1 MTISSTENCYAYSYP
16 MLTLQYG
23 TAIFTPS
30 DSLGILLQK
39 MGLHN
44 SNYLRTTIK
53 RHHSFCLT
61 AHGAS
66 YTTKAAL
73 PTKGKTKMETAKT
86 IWKKKRHAGALS
98 RGTFVVAWAMLT
110 TCTPI
115 LFAQAQDNWPEPSV
129 ALYDCNTSAASGADS
144 SQQAALNSAS
154 KLIFQDIVSDSS
166 TREVFLIS
174 LGFADTTSS
183 DFSSVAG
190 YFTLPDTSVPTDF
203 DFAIGSKITGSGGSY
218 ALTDSIENGQTFAH
232 AADGIA
238 TIGSATSDNVKAACS
253 SAVQQIL
260 PLETKIQSYEE
271 TLKATNPLLT
281 INPQI
286 EVSPNVLKLPLN
298 GSTGVNITAT
308 DCDGA
313 PIANRLFSLDAS
325 LGSLSTSSVKTD
337 GNGKASVN
345 YTAGS
350 SKGVAIIT
358 ATLQNLMSVTRDTI
372 SPSGSASILT
382 GDIDTTNLWVLE
394 FDLHRS
400 GAGYIDQVDQDLLY
414 MGQSYGSSW
423 QQSTSF
429 YVQSAHGKFIGSPNG
444 KQNTEF
450 DFTDTT
456 LSISG
461 IFFTHNFSKSTYS
474 DATGQNCPHD
484 PWDMSGSSQSYVAKV
499 DSTHQGSA
507 SFSYSTDPNGLF
519 AFNLAVPCTMVD
531 EYAYDWDLEGT
542 WDNGDCKTNQD
553 NQSSHSGSKLDLTA
567 GITYYGIGAVPGL
580 TIIPSYAD
588 SVITGYTI
596 IVNYA
601 TTFYGSDGS
610 FNLYMDECTAT
621 LKPFSSITAVR
632 SVEPPK
638 GFFLAQNYP
647 NPFNPSAVIS
657 YYLPVNSFVTLKVYD
672 VLGREVETLVNK
684 NEAAGYKSVTF
695 DGSKLSSGVYFYRLE
710 AGAYHDTKK
719 LLLLK

>member
-1 MTISSTENCYAYSYP
+1 
-16 MLTLQYG
+16 
-23 TAIFTPS
+23 
-30 DSLGILLQK
+30 
-39 MGLHN
+39 
-44 SNYLRTTIK
+44 
-53 RHHSFCLT
+53 
-61 AHGAS
+61 
-66 YTTKAAL
+66 
-73 PTKGKTKMETAKT
+73 METAKT
-86 IWKKKRHAGALS
+86 IWKKKRHAIALS
-98 RGTFVVAWAMLT
+98 RGIFVVAWAMII
-110 TCTPI
+110 TCIPI

-154 KLIFQDIVSDSS
+154 KLIFQDIVSDTS

-174 LGFADTTSS
+174 YGFADTTAT
-183 DFSSVAG
+183 DFSSAAG
-190 YFTLPDTSVPTDF
+190 YFPLPDSSDTSADVLDYDF
-203 DFAIGSKITGSGGSY
+203 VIGSKITGSSGSY
-218 ALTDSIENGQTFAH
+218 TLTVSIEDGQTYAH
-232 AADGIA
+232 VADGIA
-238 TIGSATSDNVKAACS
+238 AIGSATSDNVKSACS

-260 PLETKIQSYEE
+260 PLATEIRAYEE
-271 TLKATNPLLT
+271 RLKAANPLLT

-286 EVSPNVLKLPLN
+286 DVSPGTLKLSLK
-298 GSTGVNITAT
+298 GSTDVNITAT

-325 LGSLSTSSVKTD
+325 LGSLSTSSVETD
-337 GNGKASVN
+337 GSGKASVN

-372 SPSGSASILT
+372 SPSGSASIVT

-400 GAGYIDQVDQDLLY
+400 GAGYVDQINQDNLY
-414 MGQSYGSSW
+414 MGQQYGSSW
-423 QQSTSF
+423 QQKTSF
-429 YVQSAHGKFIGSPNG
+429 YVQSAHGKFMGSANG

-450 DFTDTT
+450 DFTDST

-461 IFFTHNFSKSTYS
+461 IFFEHEFSKSTYT

-484 PWDMSGSSQSYVAKV
+484 PWDMSGSTLSYVAKV

-507 SFSYSTDPNGLF
+507 SFSYSTDPNGPFL
-519 AFNLAVPCTMVD
+519 FNLTIPCTMVD
-531 EYAYDWDLEGT
+531 DYGYDWDLAGT
-542 WDNGDCKTNQD
+542 WDNGDCKTNQ
-553 NQSSHSGSKLDLTA
+553 NSESGHGSKFNLTA
-567 GITYYGIGAVPGL
+567 GITYGGIGAVPGL

-596 IVNYA
+596 IVDYS

-610 FNLYMDECTAT
+610 FNFYIDECTAT

-672 VLGREVETLVNK
+672 VLGREVKTLTNGRET
-684 NEAAGYKSVTF
+684 AGSHSIVF
-695 DGSKLSSGVYFYRLE
+695 NADNLPSGVYFYRLQ
-710 AGAYHDTKK
+710 AGNYTATKK
-719 LLLLK
+719 LMLLK